1 MDSKLSD
8 RRRNFRQQSQVNW
21 NSLLTRT
28 TYSTGTF
35 TIKTEKRID
44 VFSAIFIGL
53 EQKISGNLQAVFMRG
68 MMKVKSPRPTDP
80 ILSSNA
86 MDFGAM
92 PILQRVMK

>member
-1 MDSKLSD
+1 MDGKLSD
-8 RRRNFRQQSQVNW
+8 RRRNFHQLSQVNW

-35 TIKTEKRID
+35 TIKTEKHID

-53 EQKISGNLQAVFMRG
+53 EQKISGNSQAVFMRG
-68 MMKVKSPRPTDP
+68 MMKVKSTDP

-92 PILQRVMK
+92 PILQPVMK